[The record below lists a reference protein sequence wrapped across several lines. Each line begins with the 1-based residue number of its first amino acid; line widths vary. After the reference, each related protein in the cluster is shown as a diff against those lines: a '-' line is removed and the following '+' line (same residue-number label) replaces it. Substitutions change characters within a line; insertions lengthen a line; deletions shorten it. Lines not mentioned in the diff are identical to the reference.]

1 MTPRLV
7 ALLAALAA
15 YGAACFGAAWQ
26 VQSWRWQAAD
36 GRRAA
41 ADAEAQR
48 LQRRS
53 MDDAAGRHEAER
65 ARIAA
70 QRRTITM
77 EVERVITVEAAAAA
91 AVCLGPDGLRLVADA
106 AAGRDTGQPAPAL
119 PAASAAR

>member
-15 YGAACFGAAWQ
+15 YGAACFAAAWQ

-91 AVCLGPDGLRLVADA
+91 AVCALLLRAVRVCCADHMDADDGLHCR
-106 AAGRDTGQPAPAL
+106 AG
-119 PAASAAR
+119 SYV

>member
-1 MTPRLV
+1 MKTL
-7 ALLAALAA
+7 AAATLLAALA
-15 YGAACFGAAWQ
+15 GFGGAWQ
-26 VQSWRWQAAD
+26 IQAWRWEAAE

-53 MDDAAGRHEAER
+53 MDAAAARHEADR

-70 QRRTITM
+70 QRRTITR
-77 EVERVITVEAAAAA
+77 EVERVIVADAAAAA
-91 AVCLGPDGLRLVADA
+91 AVCLSPDGLRLVADA
-106 AAGRDTGQPAPAL
+106 AAGRDPGQPAPAL